1 MLNYL
6 TKKKEKG
13 KKEKES
19 HRINGRIAVVKVYEK
34 CLSGG
39 VSKYQR

>member
-13 KKEKES
+13 KKES
-19 HRINGRIAVVKVYEK
+19 QRIGGWIAVVKVYEK
-34 CLSGG
+34 CLSEG
-39 VSKYQR
+39 VSKHQR